1 MNKRAIEELAAEL
14 LGRRW
19 DENDGRRVVDAWKK
33 SGESAGAFAQR
44 LGVPGHR
51 LYWWQRRLGDS
62 GAQPSPTQSELE
74 RALSAPVLLPVTLR
88 DERQAGRGEAALVAE
103 VGAVRVEVYDTQAV
117 PAQWLSLLLGGLRE
131 GAS

>member
-14 LGRRW
+14 RGRRW
-19 DENDGRRVVDAWKK
+19 DENDGRRVVDAWRK

-62 GAQPSPTQSELE
+62 AARPSSTQSEMD
-74 RALSAPVLLPVTLR
+74 RALSAPVLLPVTIR
-88 DERQAGRGEAALVAE
+88 DERQAGRGEAALIAE
-103 VGAVRVEVYDTQAV
+103 VGAVRVEVYDIQTV
-117 PAQWLSLLLGGLRE
+117 PAQWLSLLLGSLHEGL
-131 GAS
+131 S